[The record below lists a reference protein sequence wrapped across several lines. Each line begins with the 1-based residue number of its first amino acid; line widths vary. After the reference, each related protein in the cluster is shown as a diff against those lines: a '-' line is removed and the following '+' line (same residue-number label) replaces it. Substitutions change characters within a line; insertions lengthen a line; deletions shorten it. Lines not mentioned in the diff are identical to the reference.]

1 MSSVIGAD
9 NTSCG
14 RALLLCDD
22 EPPLTII
29 GTEVCLLFKMDGFAD
44 VVVVVVVV
52 VVIVVVKDLQAET
65 TEAPETTMGSAVE
78 EEESDAEVSDVVAEL
93 AIVTPMEVGLEEAA
107 LEVTTEDRSSTDAIS
122 FASEIGVDVTTE
134 VKSKDAILASDFA
147 LTGVSN
153 LALSREIGGST
164 GVAVA
169 AAFTDVVV
177 GNFSAS

>member
-1 MSSVIGAD
+1 M
-9 NTSCG
+9 
-14 RALLLCDD
+14 
-22 EPPLTII
+22 
-29 GTEVCLLFKMDGFAD
+29 
-44 VVVVVVVV
+44 
-52 VVIVVVKDLQAET
+52 
-65 TEAPETTMGSAVE
+65 
-78 EEESDAEVSDVVAEL
+78 
-93 AIVTPMEVGLEEAA
+93 
-107 LEVTTEDRSSTDAIS
+107 TTEDRSSTDAIS